1 MSHQKDLPFGQV
13 FSHERSILH
22 LSARDNSMFHLRPF
36 LQMIYLEAMW
46 LALAL
51 GAVRRTLAVVRLALA
66 LGAMRGAHLALALL
80 VTSNL
85 CLALAL
91 RGIHLVRRTK

>member
-1 MSHQKDLPFGQV
+1 VVALGAVRRTLALALLVTSNLCLALVLWSVRGA
-13 FSHERSILH
+13 H
-22 LSARDNSMFHLRPF
+22 LV
-36 LQMIYLEAMW
+36 
-46 LALAL
+46 LAL

-66 LGAMRGAHLALALL
+66 LGSMHGAHLALALL

-91 RGIHLVRRTK
+91 RGNHLAHRTKL